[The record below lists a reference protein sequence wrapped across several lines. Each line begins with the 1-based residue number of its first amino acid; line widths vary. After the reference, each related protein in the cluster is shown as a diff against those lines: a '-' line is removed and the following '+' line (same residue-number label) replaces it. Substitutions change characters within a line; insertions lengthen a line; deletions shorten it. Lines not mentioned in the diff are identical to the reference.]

1 MPVITKCKNL
11 FKKDISILLTL
22 YAISTLIRLKINYS
36 TEFIGGNNGAYYLL
50 LNRTLIENG
59 TLVYKEFPLL
69 FYLQSYIALIPI
81 KLNLLNVSQSIDF
94 VSRIFDSI
102 IPPLSIF
109 PAYLLVN
116 KIIKQN
122 ELAKIS
128 VASLSILHFTFFILI
143 SDFQKNS
150 LGLLW
155 LFWLLYFLL
164 ELNKNINKKDIFGVI
179 IFFVLT
185 GLTHFGCF
193 GVAIFIIVLNIVI
206 NFINNKSPLKL
217 VKIFLIASLT
227 IILSFAIVYLI
238 SPWRYESLIEIIK
251 TIFNKPIIVKIINNE
266 PVLSPMD
273 LFQAFIVNILAVISL
288 LLIIKKKNVE
298 HKNYLLLMI
307 IVSFVLSSPLLNF
320 EIAQRLYFVSF
331 ITMIP
336 LIAFVYENFD
346 SLVQKRVVIVSVL
359 ALIFFSVLFNVT
371 KPVYSSM
378 NKKIYDKALELR
390 SHIPMEKR
398 TIIVARHGLEYWL
411 KWILRNDT
419 IREEDLTSIYW
430 RWYKNIYFVHQKKD
444 KPPFGPAGIF
454 GKQFSEPTIPENS
467 KLVYSNDYFDLYKS
481 NTLPI
486 DFSIFKK
493 E

>member
-1 MPVITKCKNL
+1 MPVISESKIL
-11 FKKDISILLTL
+11 FNKEVFSLLSLYIIS
-22 YAISTLIRLKINYS
+22 ALIRLKINFS

-94 VSRIFDSI
+94 VSRVFDSI
-102 IPPLSIF
+102 VPPLSIF

-122 ELAKIS
+122 ILAKIS
-128 VASLSILHFTFFILI
+128 VASLSVLHFTFFILI

-164 ELNKNINKKDIFGVI
+164 ELNNNINKKNISGAI
-179 IFFVLT
+179 IFFVLI

-193 GVAIFIIVLNIVI
+193 GVAVSIVVLNII
-206 NFINNKSPLKL
+206 IKILDNKSPLKL

-227 IILSFAIVYLI
+227 ITLSFAIVYLI

-251 TIFNKPIIVKIINNE
+251 TIFNKPIILKVLNKE
-266 PVLSPMD
+266 PVLSPLD
-273 LFQAFIVNILAVISL
+273 LFQIFVVNTLAVISL
-288 LLIIKKKNVE
+288 LVIIKKKNVE

-320 EIAQRLYFVSF
+320 EIAQRLYFISL

-336 LIAFVYENFD
+336 LIAFLYEQID
-346 SLVQKRVVIVSVL
+346 SLVLKKVAIVLVL

-371 KPVYSSM
+371 RPVYSNM
-378 NKKIYDKALELR
+378 NKKIYDKVLDLR

-398 TIIVARHGLEYWL
+398 TLIVARHGLEYWL

-444 KPPFGPAGIF
+444 KPPFGPVGIF
-454 GKQFSEPTIPENS
+454 GKQFSEPAILENS

-486 DFSIFKK
+486 D
-493 E
+493 

>member
-1 MPVITKCKNL
+1 MPVITEGKNF
-11 FKKDISILLTL
+11 FKIDIPILLAL
-22 YAISTLIRLKINYS
+22 YFISTLIRLKINFS
-36 TEFIGGNNGAYYLL
+36 TEFIGGNNGAYYLV

-81 KLNLLNVSQSIDF
+81 KLNLLNVYQSIDF
-94 VSRIFDSI
+94 VSRLFDSI
-102 IPPLSIF
+102 VPPLSII

-128 VASLSILHFTFFILI
+128 VASLSILHFTFFELI

-164 ELNKNINKKDIFGVI
+164 KLNENVNKKNISGAI
-179 IFFVLT
+179 IFFVFT

-193 GVAIFIIVLNIVI
+193 GVAIFIVVLNIVLKI
-206 NFINNKSPLKL
+206 FNNKSLLKL
-217 VKIFLIASLT
+217 VKIFMIASLT

-251 TIFNKPIIVKIINNE
+251 TIFNQPVNLKVINNE
-266 PVLSPMD
+266 PVLSPLD
-273 LFQAFIVNILAVISL
+273 LFQSFIVNILAGLSL
-288 LLIIKKKNVE
+288 FVIIKKKKVE
-298 HKNYLLLMI
+298 HRNYILLMI
-307 IVSFVLSSPLLNF
+307 IVSFALSSPLLNL
-320 EIAQRLYFVSF
+320 EIAQRLYFISF

-336 LIAFVYENFD
+336 LTAFVYEHFD
-346 SLVQKRVVIVSVL
+346 TLVQKRVVIVSVL
-359 ALIFFSVLFNVT
+359 ALIFFSASLNIT
-371 KPVYSSM
+371 RPVYSNM
-378 NKKIYDKALELR
+378 NRKIYDKVLELR
-390 SHIPMEKR
+390 SYISMEKR
-398 TIIVARHGLEYWL
+398 TLIVARHGLEYWL
-411 KWILRNDT
+411 KWILKNDT
-419 IREEDLTSIYW
+419 IREEDLTKIYW
-430 RWYKNIYFVHQKKD
+430 QWYKNIYFVRQKKD

-454 GKQFSEPTIPENS
+454 GKQFSEPAIPENS
-467 KLVYSNDYFDLYKS
+467 ELIFSNDYFDLYKS